1 MSKYKRDTEE
11 LKEKINQLNTQKK
24 RLLFIQD
31 NLNNEDSKIDIS
43 NVYIWHNGS
52 ENRIVRLHV
61 SRTAPQYMQYGY
73 DSSLVDIFTN
83 EVVYFKRDCERIKMK
98 EYIYEKNNY
107 AYITPLYEFNKNIL
121 VYPDNKVPLYVLKRI
136 FYQIN
141 NIDISNVLE
150 KTYK

>member
-1 MSKYKRDTEE
+1 
-11 LKEKINQLNTQKK
+11 
-24 RLLFIQD
+24 
-31 NLNNEDSKIDIS
+31 
-43 NVYIWHNGS
+43 
-52 ENRIVRLHV
+52 
-61 SRTAPQYMQYGY
+61 MQYGY

-107 AYITPLYEFNKNIL
+107 AYITQLYEFNKNIL